1 MTRRQVRSL
10 LDVPLKMTRAHAPI
24 ILDILAEALD
34 NRRLSGFLTVESFAV
49 RGRISCIFASLLPS
63 VRWQGV
69 ISFLCFDNRLPCHR
83 VQHPFLVFSSES
95 PQL

>member
-10 LDVPLKMTRAHAPI
+10 LDAPLKMTRASALI

-34 NRRLSGFLTVESFAV
+34 NRRLSGFLTVECFAV
-49 RGRISCIFASLLPS
+49 RGRISCVFASLVPS

-69 ISFLCFDNRLPCHR
+69 FSFLCFDNRLPCHR
-83 VQHPFLVFSSES
+83 VHHSLLVFSSES